1 MITDAMAMGVVL
13 DPVSLQQG
21 HDDGRRAAKPD
32 VGAARDPIAYVVGY
46 LDGMSDRHEAVGAEH
61 SRL

>member
-13 DPVSLQQG
+13 DPVSLHHG

-32 VGAARDPIAYVVGY
+32 VGAARNPIAYVVGY
-46 LDGMSDRHEAVGAEH
+46 LDGMSDRHQP
-61 SRL
+61 